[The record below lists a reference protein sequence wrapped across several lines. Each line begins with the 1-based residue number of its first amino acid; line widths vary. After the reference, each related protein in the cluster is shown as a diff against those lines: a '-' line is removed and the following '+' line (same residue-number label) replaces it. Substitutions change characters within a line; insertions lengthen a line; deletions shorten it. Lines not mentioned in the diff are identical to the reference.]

1 MPLKYKSRTRI
12 PRTAAVDWD
21 SIIDELNAS
30 GKSSCLCNSESRE
43 HAIVYCNDAFCTLTG
58 YLKSE
63 IVQQNATGQF
73 LAGPLTD
80 EATLQEIE
88 HALSHKKAIKVDV
101 LLYQADGTP
110 YWSLVKTETV
120 VKRDRS
126 RDETFMIVTHEDITA
141 SKLKRSHSNQFLGK
155 HTLLWD
161 ATASDDDRRPS
172 IQAPNG
178 VISRPNAEL
187 IEAII
192 DKEHHHTTKDK
203 LAQIIS
209 LNPDL
214 LPEYRETKLPQSHFI
229 ILHYGLFRE
238 LWNWFIILLC
248 IYTAI
253 AVPYNIAFG
262 NTGLI
267 TFNLVVDFM
276 FIIDVILNFRTTYVS
291 SAGRL
296 VVDPKHISRRYLRG
310 WFAVDCISA
319 LPLELAYFFIS
330 SSSSSLVMLVHVP
343 KLLRL
348 SYMHRLTHKLESV
361 TRYAFGLSILILL
374 LLVFLLF
381 SHWLACFWV
390 TLGRSQG
397 YLGWLYDLAN
407 RTEEP
412 FFVVNGTEMS
422 GGPSN
427 SSIYVTA
434 LYFSIQSMTTVGFG
448 NFAANTTDEKI
459 FAIFSMIFGALMYA
473 TIFGNMT
480 ATFELLYAHRLRYR
494 SRFNDI
500 HDFVRLHTIKDP
512 LRQRL
517 IDHLDAVWL
526 HTRGITTEEV
536 LKDFPMEL
544 QADICMHLNR
554 GLLSTNRAFSR
565 ASPGCLRML
574 SLSLK
579 LMHSAPG
586 EDIVHKGDKL
596 SKMYFISSGTVE
608 ILMKKEVVSLLGKG
622 DVFGQDF
629 SADRTAGKAC
639 VDVRAISYCDIHY
652 ITREDFVEVLNCYP
666 EFSTTF
672 SASLI
677 LSFDVRCEA
686 PVPLT
691 PDAAQGRFFRSR
703 SPRSIPRRLSK
714 RLESLDEVTSEEEE
728 LKVRVASTDGVDSGE
743 QNNDIDVFRDS
754 PNADQAEDTIVT
766 YRDDSEKISLSKFS
780 RTSVCGSSSKEE
792 DGFEEVNTRI
802 NSMDGRLE
810 AIEHNL
816 EHVLALIS
824 RGSSADKSQFH
835 TSRRSAETS
844 L

>member
-330 SSSSSLVMLVHVP
+330 SSSSSLVRHKYRKSVSLFPLGHAGPRTKTPETLLHAPPNAQIGIRHALRVWPLHTDSPPPGFPSFFPLAGLLLGDARPLTRLPGLAVRP
-343 KLLRL
+343 CQSHGGTLLR
-348 SYMHRLTHKLESV
+348 RQRNGNE
-361 TRYAFGLSILILL
+361 R
-374 LLVFLLF
+374 
-381 SHWLACFWV
+381 
-390 TLGRSQG
+390 RSKQ
-397 YLGWLYDLAN
+397 LKHL
-407 RTEEP
+407 RH
-412 FFVVNGTEMS
+412 
-422 GGPSN
+422 
-427 SSIYVTA
+427 
-434 LYFSIQSMTTVGFG
+434 
-448 NFAANTTDEKI
+448 
-459 FAIFSMIFGALMYA
+459 GALLQHS
-473 TIFGNMT
+473 
-480 ATFELLYAHRLRYR
+480 EHDDSRLRQFCCQHDR
-494 SRFNDI
+494 RENLRHIF
-500 HDFVRLHTIKDP
+500 HDFRCAYVRDDI
-512 LRQRL
+512 RQH
-517 IDHLDAVWL
+517 D
-526 HTRGITTEEV
+526 
-536 LKDFPMEL
+536 
-544 QADICMHLNR
+544 
-554 GLLSTNRAFSR
+554 
-565 ASPGCLRML
+565 
-574 SLSLK
+574 
-579 LMHSAPG
+579 
-586 EDIVHKGDKL
+586 
-596 SKMYFISSGTVE
+596 
-608 ILMKKEVVSLLGKG
+608 G
-622 DVFGQDF
+622 DV
-629 SADRTAGKAC
+629 
-639 VDVRAISYCDIHY
+639 
-652 ITREDFVEVLNCYP
+652 
-666 EFSTTF
+666 
-672 SASLI
+672 
-677 LSFDVRCEA
+677 
-686 PVPLT
+686 
-691 PDAAQGRFFRSR
+691 
-703 SPRSIPRRLSK
+703 
-714 RLESLDEVTSEEEE
+714 
-728 LKVRVASTDGVDSGE
+728 
-743 QNNDIDVFRDS
+743 
-754 PNADQAEDTIVT
+754 
-766 YRDDSEKISLSKFS
+766 
-780 RTSVCGSSSKEE
+780 
-792 DGFEEVNTRI
+792 
-802 NSMDGRLE
+802 
-810 AIEHNL
+810 
-816 EHVLALIS
+816 
-824 RGSSADKSQFH
+824 
-835 TSRRSAETS
+835 
-844 L
+844 